1 MTKTID
7 PQKGTPS
14 TRAQIAG
21 LPGFPV
27 TVKHILAPTD
37 LTEDSRKGLHYAIRL
52 ASHFNA
58 RLTVL
63 HVVDRPDVRDYL
75 IGQSVPTDPPPE
87 LQAAEQR
94 LDSFV
99 EELKQQYREVDS
111 TVVIGN
117 VCSQIVDLANLF
129 ESDLIVVSTH
139 NYSWFKRLMAG
150 RDAEKI
156 ARNAPCPILIV
167 HQRERDFI
175 G

>member
-1 MTKTID
+1 MTKIID
-7 PQKGTPS
+7 PKKVARS
-14 TRAQIAG
+14 ARAQSAG

-37 LTEDSRKGLHYAIRL
+37 LSEDSRKGLHYAIRL
-52 ASHFNA
+52 ATHFNA

-63 HVVDRPDVRDYL
+63 HVVDRPDVLDYL
-75 IGQSVPTDPPPE
+75 IGESLPEDPRRE

-99 EELKQQYREVDS
+99 EELKQQHREVDA
-111 TVVIGN
+111 TLVVGN
-117 VCSQIVDLANLF
+117 VCSQIVDHANLF

-139 NYSWFKRLMAG
+139 NYSWFKRLMTG
-150 RDAEKI
+150 SGAEKI

-167 HQRERDFI
+167 HQREHDFI

>member
-7 PQKGTPS
+7 PEKGAPS

-21 LPGFPV
+21 SPGFPV

-37 LTEDSRKGLHYAIRL
+37 LSEDSRKGLRYATRL

-58 RLTVL
+58 KLTIL
-63 HVVDRPDVRDYL
+63 HVVDLPDVRDHL
-75 IGQSVPTDPPPE
+75 IGQSLPEGSPRE

-99 EELKQQYREVDS
+99 EELKQQHREVDA
-111 TVVIGN
+111 TVVVGN
-117 VCSQIVDLANLF
+117 VCSQIVDLAKLL

-167 HQRERDFI
+167 HQREHDFI